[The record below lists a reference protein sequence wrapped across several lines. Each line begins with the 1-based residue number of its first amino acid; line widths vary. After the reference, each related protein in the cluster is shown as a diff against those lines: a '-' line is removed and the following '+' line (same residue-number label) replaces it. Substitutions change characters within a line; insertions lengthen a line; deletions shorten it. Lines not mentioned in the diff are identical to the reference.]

1 MNVRNRKKR
10 GSVFPVFKDSVQYG
24 DERMNSQVKKRSAFT
39 LVELLVV
46 ISIIGVLASLLLP
59 AVQNA
64 REAARRTQCQNNLRQ
79 LALAVHNFAD
89 ANGGGLPS
97 SIRPAGTT
105 TQPRYSA
112 LTQLLPFIDLQN
124 LWDDYDVT
132 KNWSSTVTNTFGHQV
147 TNLSIGATIIQGFV
161 CPSSTDPH
169 RLDGNHQDN
178 PWTSEVAITDYSPT
192 TAVDQRLVDN
202 GFAEVGLTPAQ
213 TADAN
218 QAGTST
224 ARGSGILIKNG
235 HPRLAD
241 VTDGLSNTILFAESA
256 GRPYL
261 YQGRAKVRIGDDVS
275 ADPHYVNGG
284 GWARPASDFAID
296 GATQDGTQVGA
307 QTTTDVL
314 YAINRTN
321 GADVAG
327 TYVSPTGYP
336 YYGTE
341 GSGEVYA
348 FHPTGANVAF
358 GDGSV
363 RLINQDIAIRTFAS
377 LVTRSGGEEVSL
389 DVLQQ

>member
-1 MNVRNRKKR
+1 MMTARHHSVMPIFEGLSRN
-10 GSVFPVFKDSVQYG
+10 Q
-24 DERMNSQVKKRSAFT
+24 
-39 LVELLVV
+39 
-46 ISIIGVLASLLLP
+46 
-59 AVQNA
+59 
-64 REAARRTQCQNNLRQ
+64 
-79 LALAVHNFAD
+79 
-89 ANGGGLPS
+89 
-97 SIRPAGTT
+97 
-105 TQPRYSA
+105 
-112 LTQLLPFIDLQN
+112 
-124 LWDDYDVT
+124 
-132 KNWSSTVTNTFGHQV
+132 
-147 TNLSIGATIIQGFV
+147 
-161 CPSSTDPH
+161 
-169 RLDGNHQDN
+169 QDN
-178 PWTSEVAITDYSPT
+178 PWVPEVAITDYSPT

-218 QAGTST
+218 QAGASA
-224 ARGSGILIKNG
+224 ARGAGILIKNG

-261 YQGRAKVRIGDDVS
+261 YQGRAKVRVGDDVGS
-275 ADPHYVNGG
+275 DPHYVNGG

-327 TYVSPTGYP
+327 TYTSPTGYP

-341 GSGEVYA
+341 GSAEVYA
-348 FHPTGANVAF
+348 FHPNGANVAF

-363 RLINQDIAIRTFAS
+363 RLIDQDIDIRTFAA
-377 LVTRSGGEEVSL
+377 LVTRAGGEKATL

>member
-1 MNVRNRKKR
+1 MNAQVTKR
-10 GSVFPVFKDSVQYG
+10 GG
-24 DERMNSQVKKRSAFT
+24 FT

-59 AVQNA
+59 AVQRA
-64 REAARRTQCQNNLRQ
+64 REAARRTQCQNHLRQ

-89 ANGGGLPS
+89 AKGGALPS

-112 LTQLLPFIDLQN
+112 ITQLLPYLDLQN
-124 LWDDYDVT
+124 LWDDYDPT
-132 KNWSSTVTNTFGHQV
+132 KNWSSIATNTFGHQV
-147 TNLSIGATIIQGFV
+147 TNLSIGATLVTTFA

-169 RLDGNHQDN
+169 RLDGNQQDN
-178 PWTSEVAITDYSPT
+178 PWVPEVAITDYSPL

-218 QAGTST
+218 QAGTSS
-224 ARGSGILIKNG
+224 ARGAGILIKNG

-261 YQGRAKVRIGDDVS
+261 YQGRSKIRIGDDQGS
-275 ADPHYVNGG
+275 GPHYVNGG
-284 GWARPASDFAID
+284 GWARPASDFAVD

-307 QTTTDVL
+307 QAATDVL

-327 TYVSPTGYP
+327 TYASPNGYP

-348 FHPTGANVAF
+348 FHPSGANVAF

-363 RLINQDIAIRTFAS
+363 RLLDQDIAIRTFAA
-377 LVTRSGGEEVSL
+377 LTTRAGGEEVTL